1 MHRMRLHLLLVLATQ
16 RSDCL
21 RPRLPPRPSPPRRDR
36 LPVPRLTSVPKP
48 GAKPCGDDLDRR
60 IASLA
65 GPAVLSFLILPIAQA
80 TDLFWVGRMGEAL
93 ALAGQAAASQL
104 YSTLSFLTS
113 TLPTITA
120 IGEALA
126 LSCALA
132 LVLGAVLWRFQ
143 RPALLYLGNPNALP
157 WALGYSA
164 GESIRRLPG
173 VLAEAVGLIGYAAFR
188 GAMDTVTPLK
198 ITAASSAANVLLD
211 PLLIFSARLGVA
223 GAGLATSA
231 SQRVQSLDSSGVASI
246 IVPAELSSSKGA
258 EATAAARAAASRLL
272 CWGVVLGALLGAV
285 RRAAVAPSVLG
296 AVLQLF
302 NGVTFIG
309 EGVMVG
315 TQSFSAL
322 AAGQVVATAALLAG
336 LRRAHSL
343 TAVWWCFWLFN
354 GVPLPNARS
363 RASRPTG

>member
-1 MHRMRLHLLLVLATQ
+1 
-16 RSDCL
+16 
-21 RPRLPPRPSPPRRDR
+21 
-36 LPVPRLTSVPKP
+36 
-48 GAKPCGDDLDRR
+48 
-60 IASLA
+60 
-65 GPAVLSFLILPIAQA
+65 
-80 TDLFWVGRMGEAL
+80 
-93 ALAGQAAASQL
+93 
-104 YSTLSFLTS
+104 
-113 TLPTITA
+113 
-120 IGEALA
+120 
-126 LSCALA
+126 
-132 LVLGAVLWRFQ
+132 VLGAVLWRFQ

-164 GESIRRLPG
+164 GRLPG

-231 SQRVQSLDSSGVASI
+231 SQWLAAAAYLSLLLRRKLVRWATILRLPSRAALARIAAAGGAVQVRSLALNLAFLSITRRVQSLDSSGVAAAAHAVTLQLWQIGGVVLFALSTVASI

-272 CWGVVLGALLGAV
+272 CWGVVLGALLGAAQLAALPLLGLFSTLPEV

-315 TQSFSAL
+315 TQSFPAL

-354 GVPLPNARS
+354 GVRLANVLCHHFVRGPLAGEPPHGLRWAARRRGR
-363 RASRPTG
+363 RAGTS